1 MYLENNKRQVIKK
14 KEDNTMTFVIVT
26 IEARKDER
34 ELNRTKEGNNGTP
47 TIKEERPYNERT
59 WQKVEIKALQ
69 KAFIFQEKKN
79 ENTLTH

>member
-1 MYLENNKRQVIKK
+1 MTKIKSNDIMYLENNKRQVIKK
-14 KEDNTMTFVIVT
+14 KEDKTMTFVIVT

-59 WQKVEIKALQ
+59 W
-69 KAFIFQEKKN
+69 
-79 ENTLTH
+79 

>member
-1 MYLENNKRQVIKK
+1 MTKIKSNDIMYLENNKRQIIKK

-34 ELNRTKEGNNGTP
+34 ELNRTKEGNNGIP

-59 WQKVEIKALQ
+59 W
-69 KAFIFQEKKN
+69 
-79 ENTLTH
+79 